1 MPILLFIGLWAIPFA
16 ILLKDFLRFEDLSIV
31 LDAKFLKILWFTLY
45 QAAGSTAIAFG
56 IALLPAYYLYR
67 KRNALSALLESAV
80 FIPFFLP
87 PVSTVI
93 AFSLLFSANGLFARL
108 GLQLPIL
115 YTVWAILIAHAF
127 YNSPIFV
134 KYIGTALRAI
144 PPALEETAISE
155 GAGRFARFWWIEGP
169 LVFPAIAKA
178 FFLSFTYS
186 FMSFAVVLNLGGLR
200 FTTLEVA
207 IANALRGQFDFS
219 RALVYAIAQ
228 FVCLFILNALLTLVP
243 DTSTGS
249 PTLTLSRTRPSPIT
263 TIGSFLYAAFEYG
276 LVLIGLLGFCYDF
289 WNRTFS
295 FEPIARLFSP
305 EFNRRFPVVRSLF
318 NSFAVASVAAIGS
331 VTAAFLFG
339 KAREKWAQRVI
350 MPTLGVSSAFLAM
363 SLLYLHILFGLP
375 FFPLLTAGYFLST
388 LAVAY
393 AFMRPMVRN
402 FPANLVE
409 SAKIDGASR
418 FRIFR
423 SIEWPLL
430 FPVFAA
436 VFFQVFA
443 IVFGEFT
450 LPYTMQ
456 IRDYF
461 PLASVVNYAMNAQRY
476 YREGAAFS
484 ALNIGIVFFLFLVSN
499 DIIQKRRLT

>member
-1 MPILLFIGLWAIPFA
+1 M
-16 ILLKDFLRFEDLSIV
+16 KDFLRFEDFSLV
-31 LDAKFLKILWFTLY
+31 FDAKFLRILWFTVY
-45 QAAGSTAIAFG
+45 QAACSTTLAFAIAV
-56 IALLPAYYLYR
+56 LPSYYLFR
-67 KRNALSALLESAV
+67 RRDLLSALLESAV

-93 AFSLLFSANGLFARL
+93 AFSLIFSANGILARL
-108 GLQLPIL
+108 GIQLPIL

-144 PPALEETAISE
+144 PPALEETALSE
-155 GAGRFARFWWIEGP
+155 GAGLFARFWWIEAP
-169 LVFPAIAKA
+169 LVLPAVAKA

-186 FMSFAVVLNLGGLR
+186 FMSFAVVLNLGGVR

-219 RALVYAIAQ
+219 RALIYAIVQ
-228 FVCLFILNALLTLVP
+228 FLFLFLVNTLLSRVP
-243 DTSTGS
+243 DVSTDS
-249 PTLTLSRTRPSPIT
+249 PTLSLSHARPSPFT
-263 TIGSFLYAAFEYG
+263 TLGSLLYAAFEYG
-276 LVLIGLLGFCYDF
+276 LVLIGLMGFCYDF
-289 WNRTFS
+289 WNRSFS
-295 FEPIARLFSP
+295 LEPFARLFSAD
-305 EFNRRFPVVRSLF
+305 FNRRVPVVRSLF
-318 NSFAVASVAAIGS
+318 NSFAVAALAAIAS
-331 VTAAFLFG
+331 VVVAFLFA
-339 KAREKWAQRVI
+339 KARERWAQRVI

-363 SLLYLHILFGLP
+363 SLLYLHILYRVPLFL
-375 FFPLLTAGYFLST
+375 LLTVGYCMST
-388 LAVAY
+388 LAVAF
-393 AFMRPMVRN
+393 AFLRPLVQN
-402 FPANLVE
+402 FPANLME

-430 FPVFAA
+430 FPVFVA

-456 IRDYF
+456 IRDFF
-461 PLASVVNYAMNAQRY
+461 PLASVVNYAMTAQRL
-476 YREGAAFS
+476 YRESAAFS
-484 ALNIGIVFFLFLVSN
+484 ALNIGIVFFLFLISN
-499 DIIQKRRLT
+499 LIIQKRRVT